1 MKQGIIRLCGLAAM
15 MGALT
20 GCDEIKFNGK
30 LNLLEQVTFAQKAGN
45 VTVAPGQF
53 QTKATL
59 GVSGS
64 KKTIKLE
71 IKNADP
77 ATTVE
82 LKFSKDIAVGETF
95 NIAAAQLGQNFDLA
109 GTMAT
114 KVQDSQEYYESQSC
128 SVQYPQTVCRALAKS
143 ASDEARE
150 EGLAAQASNLSE
162 FVKASEAPEAS
173 NPVMVEEKGI
183 PQQGYVP
190 PPHQPVCHTVWYT
203 RPGWQQVRYFNR
215 TTLRDIDANF
225 VQAGKTLGGFKGAS
239 SQTQRIY
246 TYQGP
251 CY

>member
-1 MKQGIIRLCGLAAM
+1 MKNGIVRLCGLAAM
-15 MGALT
+15 MGVLT
-20 GCDEIKFNGK
+20 GCDEVKFNGNM
-30 LNLLEQVTFAQKAGN
+30 NLLEQVTFAQKSGN

-53 QTKATL
+53 QAKATL
-59 GVSGS
+59 GASAS

-82 LKFSKDIAVGETF
+82 LKFDKNIEIGETF
-95 NIAAAQLGQNFDLA
+95 NISAAQLGQNFDLA

-114 KVQDSQEYYESQSC
+114 QVKDSQEYYESQSC

-143 ASDEARE
+143 EADEAVE
-150 EGLAAQASNLSE
+150 ADIAAQASTLSGDA
-162 FVKASEAPEAS
+162 KAGEAPAVS
-173 NPVMVEEKGI
+173 NPVMVEEKGG
-183 PQQGYVP
+183 PQPGYN
-190 PPHQPVCHTVWYT
+190 PPHQPVCHTVWHT

-225 VQAGKTLGGFKGAS
+225 LQAGKTLGGFKGAS